1 MWVANAITLHAALH
15 HWQILIYVSLD
26 QPALAFTGIM
36 NVKRNRLGVPPSLQT
51 GGQRI
56 EVCGGEQMKGG
67 SPLMGGQIKW
77 KMREEKRRGWDTQRP
92 ALGHSP
98 LAWLGGNA
106 TAHFML
112 CLCFCG
118 RTKRNY
124 GSRATAPP
132 AATASRLPT
141 ASALIKTSLCV
152 HRLTHA
158 QVCVSRQRI
167 CGNER
172 RRGKK
177 SCPEQ
182 TEQSTMKHLCNTI
195 TALPLS
201 PRSSIKTPDSRK
213 NTCVCSSAR
222 FSLDSG
228 CVCPNCL
235 SLILPS
241 LCMQELTFNLMGEM
255 LTNILLLPL

>member
-26 QPALAFTGIM
+26 QPALVFTGIM

-106 TAHFML
+106 TA
-112 CLCFCG
+112 
-118 RTKRNY
+118 
-124 GSRATAPP
+124 
-132 AATASRLPT
+132 
-141 ASALIKTSLCV
+141 
-152 HRLTHA
+152 
-158 QVCVSRQRI
+158 VS
-167 CGNER
+167 
-172 RRGKK
+172 
-177 SCPEQ
+177 
-182 TEQSTMKHLCNTI
+182 TEPFH
-195 TALPLS
+195 ALPLLLWTNKAQLRQPCHGSSSRHSES
-201 PRSSIKTPDSRK
+201 PANSLSAHQNVPVRAPSNARPGLCLQTK
-213 NTCVCSSAR
+213 N
-222 FSLDSG
+222 LWK
-228 CVCPNCL
+228 
-235 SLILPS
+235 
-241 LCMQELTFNLMGEM
+241 
-255 LTNILLLPL
+255 